1 VVERNPL
8 VQNLDFGGLVST
20 SYWGGLV
27 DAGLY
32 RPLTLLSFGLNRLAG
47 KAPFGF
53 HLANDLLHAFAA
65 VVALLVARTLGL
77 SALGSLAAGLFFA
90 VHPALSEAVNALVG
104 RAEILAFLFAMG
116 AFVLFARNASPIL
129 VGGAFFLAL
138 LSKESAAFAFPFFVL
153 HRRDLRRAAPLL
165 IAVLAYGAVR
175 YAALD
180 GFGISGR
187 EIGFLDNPLAEA
199 TFATRLSTAPVLVL
213 QYAKLVLRPE
223 VLSADYSF
231 DQIPIPAD
239 PFDGRGIAG
248 TALLAVLV
256 FVATRTGAL
265 GFAAAAFLLP
275 LAGLVHLLFPLGTIF
290 AERLLYL
297 PMIGAALAFGIGV
310 GALSRR
316 SVSGA
321 GLLLG
326 AVVAA
331 GLYRDWTRSR
341 DWIDNET
348 LFRRTVE
355 TSPRSARSHFL
366 LGAELLEQERF
377 PEAAR
382 SFERGL
388 EIYPDHLE
396 ARMSLGEALLA
407 AGEPSAAEAEFG
419 RVLAKAPGSPEVRRA
434 ATEAALAEGRARA
447 RDGDFPRARE
457 AFERALALDPDSP
470 EAWNYR
476 GLVSE
481 REGRVEEARRQYER
495 ALALEPDHADA
506 LLNLAS
512 LRLNEGDLAG
522 AEAAYRRALELDPDS
537 YEAYNGLGIA
547 FARAGRRG
555 EARAAFEK
563 AIAVAPEIETAREN
577 LRALESR

>member
-1 VVERNPL
+1 
-8 VQNLDFGGLVST
+8 VQNLDFQGLVST

-47 KAPFGF
+47 EAPFGF

-65 VVALLVARTLGL
+65 VVGLLLARTLGL

-104 RAEILAFLFAMG
+104 RADILAFVFAMG

-138 LSKESAAFAFPFFVL
+138 LSKESAAFALPLFVL
-153 HRRDLRRAAPLL
+153 RRRDLRSVAPLL
-165 IAVLAYGAVR
+165 IAVVACGALR

-199 TFATRLSTAPVLVL
+199 TFATRLRAAPVLVL
-213 QYAKLVLRPE
+213 QYAKFVLWPE

-239 PFDGRGIAG
+239 PFDGRVIAG
-248 TALLAVLV
+248 TALLATLV
-256 FVATRTGAL
+256 FAATRTGAL

-310 GALSRR
+310 EAATRR
-316 SVSGA
+316 SLWSA
-321 GLLLG
+321 GLLL
-326 AVVAA
+326 VVLVAA
-331 GLYRDWTRSR
+331 GAYRSWARSS

-366 LGAELLEQERF
+366 LGAELLERGRF
-377 PEAAR
+377 SEAAP

-407 AGEPSAAEAEFG
+407 AGQPAAAEAQFG
-419 RVLAKAPGSPEVRRA
+419 RVLAKTPGSQEVRRA

-447 RDGDFPRARE
+447 RDGEFPRARE
-457 AFERALALDPDSP
+457 AFERALALDPESP
-470 EAWNYR
+470 AAWNYL
-476 GLVSE
+476 GLASE
-481 REGRVEEARRQYER
+481 REGRLEEARRHYEH

-512 LRLNEGDLAG
+512 LRLNEGDLTG
-522 AEAAYRRALELDPDS
+522 AEAAYRRAVELDPDS
-537 YEAYNGLGIA
+537 YEAYNGLGITL
-547 FARAGRRG
+547 ARAGRLA

-563 AIAVAPEIETAREN
+563 AIAVAPELEAAREN